1 MPGWIRN
8 WNGKSCHEDVFMK
21 RWLPA
26 WVGAPRLD
34 PVLLLLLLLIMAF
47 GLVVLYSASGQDM
60 AVVNRQAIRLGVGC
74 LVMLLISQ
82 VPPRVLRAWTPWLYG
97 IGVAMLLATWGLGV
111 GRGTQRWLDFGLV
124 RFQPSELM
132 KLAVPMMVAWYLH
145 PKVLPPA
152 WRSVLVT
159 LGILLIPTLL
169 IARQPDLGTAL
180 LVAASGIFTLYLAG
194 LRWRVLFGF
203 AGLMA
208 AAAPVLWLVM
218 KEYQRDRVRTFL
230 NPEAD
235 PLGHGWNIIQSKIA
249 IGSGGLTGKGWLN
262 GTQSN
267 LEFIPERHTDFIL
280 AVTSE
285 EFGLIGVLLLM
296 TTYMLLIA
304 RGLHI
309 ASIARDT
316 GSRLL
321 AGALSLTVFVYVLVN
336 GGMVSGVLPVVGV
349 PLPLISYGGTSAVT
363 LLAGFGM
370 MMSIYGHRKFIR

>member
-1 MPGWIRN
+1 MRRWVPG
-8 WNGKSCHEDVFMK
+8 
-21 RWLPA
+21 

-34 PVLLLLLLLIMAF
+34 PVLFLLLLLIIGA
-47 GLVVLYSASGQDM
+47 GLVVLYSASGRDM
-60 AVVNRQAIRLGVGC
+60 AMVERQGVRLGLGLLIM
-74 LVMLLISQ
+74 LVISQ

-97 IGVAMLLATWGLGV
+97 LGVVMLVATLMLGV
-111 GRGTQRWLDFGLV
+111 GRGSQRWLDFGVV

-145 PKVLPPA
+145 PKVLPPDWKA
-152 WRSVLVT
+152 TFVT
-159 LGILLIPTLL
+159 LGILLVPTLL
-169 IARQPDLGTAL
+169 IYRQPDLGTSL
-180 LVAASGIFTLYLAG
+180 LVAASGVFTLYLAG

-203 AGLMA
+203 AGA
-208 AAAPVLWLVM
+208 AVAAAPVLWLVM

-235 PLGHGWNIIQSKIA
+235 PLGDGWNIIQSKIA
-249 IGSGGLTGKGWLN
+249 VGSGGLTGKGWLN
-262 GTQSN
+262 GTQSH

-280 AVTSE
+280 AVLSE
-285 EFGLIGVLLLM
+285 EFGLIGVSLLM
-296 TTYMLLIA
+296 LTYVLVIA
-304 RGLHI
+304 RGLYI
-309 ASIARDT
+309 AGVARDT

-321 AGALSLTVFVYVLVN
+321 AGSLSLTLFVYVLVN

>member
-1 MPGWIRN
+1 
-8 WNGKSCHEDVFMK
+8 MK
-21 RWLPA
+21 RILPSWA
-26 WVGAPRLD
+26 GAPRVD
-34 PVLLLLLLLIMAF
+34 PVLLVLLMLIIGF
-47 GLVVLYSASGQDM
+47 GLVVLYSASGQDLGM
-60 AVVNRQAIRLGVGC
+60 VERQAIRLGFGLAIM
-74 LVMLLISQ
+74 LVISQ
-82 VPPRVLRAWTPWLYG
+82 VPPRILRDWTPWIYG
-97 IGVAMLLATWGLGV
+97 LGVVLLLATWFLGV
-111 GRGTQRWLDFGLV
+111 GRGTQRWLDFGV
-124 RFQPSELM
+124 IRFQPSEMM

-145 PKVLPPA
+145 PRVLPPTWKA
-152 WRSVLVT
+152 TAIS

-169 IARQPDLGTAL
+169 IARQPDLGTSL
-180 LVAASGIFTLYLAG
+180 LVAASGMFTLYLAG

-203 AGLMA
+203 AGLAA
-208 AAAPVLWLVM
+208 AAAPLLWLVM

-249 IGSGGLTGKGWLN
+249 VGSGGLSGKGWLN
-262 GTQSN
+262 GTQSH

-280 AVTSE
+280 AVLSE
-285 EFGLIGVLLLM
+285 EFGLIGVVILM
-296 TTYMLLIA
+296 LTYMFLIA

-309 ASIARDT
+309 ASSARDT

-321 AGALSLTVFVYVLVN
+321 AGALSLTLFVYVLVN

-370 MMSIYGHRKFIR
+370 MMSIYGHRKVKYTD

>member
-1 MPGWIRN
+1 
-8 WNGKSCHEDVFMK
+8 MK
-21 RWLPA
+21 RRLPT

-34 PVLLLLLLLIMAF
+34 PVLLILLLLIIAC
-47 GLVVLYSASGQDM
+47 GLAILYSASDQDM
-60 AVVNRQAIRLGVGC
+60 AMMNRQAIRMGIGLV
-74 LVMLLISQ
+74 VMLIISQ
-82 VPPRVLRAWTPWLYG
+82 VPPRVLRAWTPWLYFLG
-97 IGVAMLLATWGLGV
+97 IAMLLATWWLGV
-111 GRGTQRWLDFGLV
+111 GRGTQRWLDIGLF

-132 KLAVPMMVAWYLH
+132 KLAVPMMLAWYLH

-152 WRSVLVT
+152 WKVVGIS
-159 LGILLIPTLL
+159 LGILMIPTLL
-169 IARQPDLGTAL
+169 IARQPDLGTSL

-194 LRWRVLFGF
+194 LRWRVLFGL
-203 AGLMA
+203 AGLLA
-208 AAAPVLWLVM
+208 AAAPILWLIM

-249 IGSGGLTGKGWLN
+249 VGSGGLTGKGWLN
-262 GTQSN
+262 GTQSH
-267 LEFIPERHTDFIL
+267 LEFIPERHTDFIM
-280 AVTSE
+280 AVLSE
-285 EFGLIGVLLLM
+285 EFGLIGVTLLLLLYVM
-296 TTYMLLIA
+296 LIA

-309 ASIARDT
+309 ASNARDT

-321 AGALSLTVFVYVLVN
+321 AGSLSLTLFVYVLVN

-370 MMSIYGHRKFIR
+370 MMSIYGHRKFIK

>member
-1 MPGWIRN
+1 
-8 WNGKSCHEDVFMK
+8 MK
-21 RWLPA
+21 RLLPTWL
-26 WVGAPRLD
+26 GLPRLD
-34 PVLLLLLLLIMAF
+34 PLMLVLLLLIIGF
-47 GLVVLYSASGQDM
+47 GLMVLYSASGQDM
-60 AVVNRQAIRLGVGC
+60 AMVYRQAVRLGVG
-74 LVMLLISQ
+74 LFVMLVISQ
-82 VPPRVLRAWTPWLYG
+82 VPPHILRIWTPWLYG
-97 IGVAMLLATWGLGV
+97 IGVIMLLATWALGV
-111 GRGTQRWLDFGLV
+111 GRGTQRWLDLGVV

-152 WRSVLVT
+152 WKAVAYA

-180 LVAASGIFTLYLAG
+180 LVAASGMFTLYLAG
-194 LRWRVLFGF
+194 LRWRILLGF
-203 AGLMA
+203 AGMA
-208 AAAPVLWLVM
+208 VAAAPVLWLVM

-230 NPEAD
+230 NPEVD

-249 IGSGGLTGKGWLN
+249 VGSGGLTGKGWLN

-280 AVTSE
+280 AVLSE
-285 EFGLIGVLLLM
+285 EFGLLGVMLLM
-296 TTYMLLIA
+296 LIYLLLIA

-321 AGALSLTVFVYVLVN
+321 AGSLSLTLFVYVLVN

-363 LLAGFGM
+363 LLAGFGIL
-370 MMSIYGHRKFIR
+370 MSINSHRKFIK

>member
-1 MPGWIRN
+1 
-8 WNGKSCHEDVFMK
+8 MK
-21 RWLPA
+21 RLLPSWL
-26 WVGAPRLD
+26 GLPRLD
-34 PVLLLLLLLIMAF
+34 PVLLALLLLIIGF
-47 GLVVLYSASGQDM
+47 GLMVLYSASGQDIDM
-60 AVVNRQAIRLGVGC
+60 VYRQAIRLGVGLFAM
-74 LVMLLISQ
+74 LVISQ
-82 VPPRVLRAWTPWLYG
+82 VPPHILRIWTPWLYG
-97 IGVAMLLATWGLGV
+97 IGIIMLLATWFLGV
-111 GRGTQRWLDFGLV
+111 GRGTQRWLDLGVV

-152 WRSVLVT
+152 WKAVGYS

-180 LVAASGIFTLYLAG
+180 LVASSGMFTLYLAG

-203 AGLMA
+203 AGVA
-208 AAAPVLWLVM
+208 VAAAPVLWLVM

-230 NPEAD
+230 NPEVD

-249 IGSGGLTGKGWLN
+249 VGSGGVTGKGWLN

-280 AVTSE
+280 AVLSE
-285 EFGLIGVLLLM
+285 EFGLLGVMLLM
-296 TTYMLLIA
+296 LMYLLLIA

-321 AGALSLTVFVYVLVN
+321 AGSLSLTLFVYVLVN
-336 GGMVSGVLPVVGV
+336 SGMVSGVLPVVGV

-370 MMSIYGHRKFIR
+370 MMSIFSHRKFIK

>member
-1 MPGWIRN
+1 M
-8 WNGKSCHEDVFMK
+8 
-21 RWLPA
+21 
-26 WVGAPRLD
+26 
-34 PVLLLLLLLIMAF
+34 
-47 GLVVLYSASGQDM
+47 
-60 AVVNRQAIRLGVGC
+60 
-74 LVMLLISQ
+74 
-82 VPPRVLRAWTPWLYG
+82 
-97 IGVAMLLATWGLGV
+97 
-111 GRGTQRWLDFGLV
+111 
-124 RFQPSELM
+124 
-132 KLAVPMMVAWYLH
+132 
-145 PKVLPPA
+145 
-152 WRSVLVT
+152 
-159 LGILLIPTLL
+159 
-169 IARQPDLGTAL
+169 
-180 LVAASGIFTLYLAG
+180 
-194 LRWRVLFGF
+194 
-203 AGLMA
+203 

-235 PLGHGWNIIQSKIA
+235 PLGNGWNIIQSKIA
-249 IGSGGLTGKGWLN
+249 VGSGGLTGKGWLN

-280 AVTSE
+280 AVLSE

-296 TTYMLLIA
+296 LTYLMIIA

-321 AGALSLTVFVYVLVN
+321 AGALSLTLFVYVLVN

-363 LLAGFGM
+363 LLAGFGI